1 MSKKDI
7 IIEIERL
14 VELYNKKPNFGT
26 IDLDMFNEHFD
37 NLIKSIKLSINK

>member
-1 MSKKDI
+1 MSKEDI
-7 IIEIERL
+7 ILEIERL

-37 NLIKSIKLSINK
+37 GLLKKIKQDE